1 MFEEICL
8 VCGKQLKDNGFVS
21 PPPHPPPLSPTEIS
35 TPRRAYC
42 SDDCQHL
49 ELSSPSISS
58 SSSALS
64 SPNMGYAMGAEVPAL
79 MPSVLGSALRKYV
92 SRSGRHVSSSST
104 SSTSWY
110 ITTDEEDEGIP
121 HQYGVSEFPYHDP
134 SDPLFSD
141 ASSKSS
147 SYVYSNSAALSY
159 ARRPSGT
166 NNPTTA
172 SHSHRGSSSLHVQ
185 GIPRSAPILSHAD
198 DEEGYS
204 DLGSSGDALDI
215 DDADLH
221 SEQDW
226 GVGVAVKPKYI
237 PPSKA
242 NRARNRAS
250 LPACFSLL
258 KMSSPKK
265 DFKPSPVSSS
275 NNTIAR
281 PSPPT
286 PRLPSSHGLSQIM
299 IAPSAPLTSMHTTP
313 RGRGRRVDKSRS
325 SRRSGHSSPSRS
337 RSRSRRAPAERSPSY
352 INEKNQEANMD
363 YWPITSITT
372 RRGREV
378 MRRTS
383 SPSPKMLMGMNQ
395 DSGFA
400 SRRRTQEGHR
410 SQSGSNSL
418 ARMRGRARV
427 EDLGG
432 LGLSSDAPGYGNGR
446 SGLMDRER
454 GPGSHLTRVPL

>member
-8 VCGKQLKDNGFVS
+8 VCGKQLKDDG
-21 PPPHPPPLSPTEIS
+21 
-35 TPRRAYC
+35 RAYC

-49 ELSSPSISS
+49 DLSSPSISS

-64 SPNMGYAMGAEVPAL
+64 SPNMGYAVGGDVPAL
-79 MPSVLGSALRKYV
+79 MPSALGSALRKYV

-104 SSTSWY
+104 SSTSWS
-110 ITTDEEDEGIP
+110 ITTDEEDEGISNR
-121 HQYGVSEFPYHDP
+121 YRINDFPFHDP

-141 ASSKSS
+141 ANSKPS
-147 SYVYSNSAALSY
+147 SYVYSVNSAALSY

-166 NNPTTA
+166 NNPPTTP
-172 SHSHRGSSSLHVQ
+172 HSHRRLPSGSSSLHVR

-204 DLGSSGDALDI
+204 DLGSSGDALDT

-226 GVGVAVKPKYI
+226 EVGVPVKPKYI
-237 PPSKA
+237 LPSKA

-258 KMSSPKK
+258 KISSPKK

-281 PSPPT
+281 ASPPT
-286 PRLPSSHGLSQIM
+286 PKVPSGNGLSRIL
-299 IAPSAPLTSMHTTP
+299 IAPSAPLTSVHTTP
-313 RGRGRRVDKSRS
+313 RRGRESAKSRS
-325 SRRSGHSSPSRS
+325 SRRSGRSSPSGS
-337 RSRSRRAPAERSPSY
+337 RSQSRRAPVDSGANY
-352 INEKNQEANMD
+352 VNEEVNLG
-363 YWPITSITT
+363 YWPIASIPA
-372 RRGREV
+372 RRGREAL
-378 MRRTS
+378 RRNS
-383 SPSPKMLMGMNQ
+383 SPSPKMLMGVDQ
-395 DSGFA
+395 GLSFA
-400 SRRRTQEGHR
+400 PRRRTQEGR
-410 SQSGSNSL
+410 SQSGGDSL
-418 ARMRGRARV
+418 HRTRGRARV

-432 LGLSSDAPGYGNGR
+432 PGLSSDAPGYGNGR

-454 GPGSHLTRVPL
+454 GIGSHLARVPL